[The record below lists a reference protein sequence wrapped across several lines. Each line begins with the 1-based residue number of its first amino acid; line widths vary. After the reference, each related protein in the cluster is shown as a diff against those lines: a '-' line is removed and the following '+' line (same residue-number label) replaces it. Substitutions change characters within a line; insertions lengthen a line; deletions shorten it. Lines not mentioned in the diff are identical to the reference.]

1 MLLDTTLQYFQE
13 LQLTADHRSIKGQR
27 ILLLSIFR
35 IVRCLVFNR
44 FSAVAGSFIHR
55 IFVIGDC
62 RLPHPQK
69 KIEELETFALYSP
82 GKRIVIKLYIFA
94 SFHRSDPR
102 LHAVQRCP
110 RVPVAPPRP
119 SQVGR
124 RLLLPRRLP
133 RIHHWIRGEPLSHTG
148 ESSFPSFFIHLF
160 QTYDDSNLTEQAP
173 KTSDEPPDQASSL
186 QHNRILCT
194 CIFFDRTI
202 CENTCLCTFKNRR
215 RPPCCSLPSSS
226 WARPR
231 DHSPASSSLRACDPT

>member
-27 ILLLSIFR
+27 ILLLRSSSSRSHPYRPLSNVQQILRSCWIFYSSDF
-35 IVRCLVFNR
+35 C
-44 FSAVAGSFIHR
+44 HR
-55 IFVIGDC
+55 
-62 RLPHPQK
+62 RLQITASTE

-119 SQVGR
+119 RQVGR

-148 ESSFPSFFIHLF
+148 ESSFPSFFCSFI
-160 QTYDDSNLTEQAP
+160 SNVRRF
-173 KTSDEPPDQASSL
+173 KSD
-186 QHNRILCT
+186 
-194 CIFFDRTI
+194 
-202 CENTCLCTFKNRR
+202 
-215 RPPCCSLPSSS
+215 
-226 WARPR
+226 
-231 DHSPASSSLRACDPT
+231 RAGPQDFG